1 MRSGSERLA
10 PADEANIVL
19 DRVGQVNVFLVAAM
33 LGPGGFID
41 PDGTPDLS
49 ALRSALGRRVDALP
63 ALRRAII
70 GDGRGH
76 RWVEAH
82 PDLRHHVRP
91 VEVPNEPEALERL
104 CAHLMTVP
112 LRLDQ
117 PPWEILV
124 APRAKG
130 GQTAVILRIHHV
142 LADGMAAVA
151 IVQSLFDDA
160 RHDEAPRAPTSVVRR
175 SLLTRVTYGL
185 RRIRLTVSSHEVGT
199 TVLLGERTD
208 SRAVVFLDADLL
220 ALEARMRPRG
230 STVNDA
236 LLASVAAGYRAALSA
251 AGERIPDR
259 LPVSVPVAL
268 ERRGAARNQVGV
280 MLVRLPLTVPDP
292 DERLRLIGAQTRIEK
307 AAARD
312 QGTLEFMRGPAGA
325 RIMNRLARRQ
335 RLVGGFVTNVRGP
348 ERAQRLAGAPI
359 GPIWPVAVLAANV
372 RLGVAALS
380 VGGRL
385 CLGIHFDA
393 AHVPGAEFARAVSEE
408 LRRLTA

>member
-10 PADEANIVL
+10 PVDEANIVL
-19 DRVGQVNVFLVAAM
+19 DRAGQVNVFLVAA
-33 LGPGGFID
+33 LVGPGGFLD
-41 PDGTPDLS
+41 SDGTPDLS
-49 ALRSALGRRVDALP
+49 ALRSALRRRIDALP
-63 ALRRAII
+63 ALRRAIVR
-70 GDGRGH
+70 DGRGH
-76 RWVEAH
+76 RWVEAQ
-82 PDLRHHVRP
+82 PDLRHHVRLA
-91 VEVPNEPEALERL
+91 EVPNGPQALERL
-104 CAHLMTVP
+104 CGHLMTVP
-112 LRLDQ
+112 LDLDQ
-117 PPWEILV
+117 PAWELLV
-124 APRAKG
+124 APRARG
-130 GQTAVILRIHHV
+130 GQTAVVLRIHHV
-142 LADGMAAVA
+142 LADGMAAVG
-151 IVQSLFDDA
+151 IVHNLFDDA
-160 RHDEAPRAPTSVVRR
+160 RHELRPASTSVRRR
-175 SLLTRVTYGL
+175 SPLTRVAYGL
-185 RRIRLTVSSHEVGT
+185 RRIRLTLTGHEVGT

-208 SRAVVFLDADLL
+208 TRAVVFLEADVL
-220 ALEARMRPRG
+220 ALEACMRPRG

-280 MLVRLPLTVPDP
+280 MLIRLPLTVSDP

-312 QGTLEFMRGPAGA
+312 QGTLEFMRGPVGA

-335 RLVGGFVTNVRGP
+335 SLVGGFVTNVRGP
-348 ERAQRLAGAPI
+348 DQAQRLAGAPI
-359 GPIWPVAVLAANV
+359 GPMWPVAVLAANV

-393 AHVPGAEFARAVSEE
+393 THVPGDEFARAVGEE